1 MERGLS
7 ATAPLSFNA
16 NGEVGT
22 SWNAQVRISST
33 VGHIQNRVG
42 GGTAAMGGGRRVS
55 VLCEPFGDL
64 QEWLSEGVN
73 HA

>member
-42 GGTAAMGGGRRVS
+42 GGRRVS